1 MEKDTGRR
9 KLIIII
15 IALAVAI
22 ATVSAVFVFFAF
34 GDSARIQRKMRNAE
48 RYLEEL
54 DYEQA
59 EAAYQDVLKIDPK
72 NADAYLGL
80 VEVYTAQE
88 DYDAALE
95 CAKEGY
101 DVTQDER
108 LKKQISKLEKMLQ
121 PEDETLEKTNESEN
135 VAKVV
140 DIKKSDYKNLNDELF
155 TLALWLADSDS
166 FNMSKKQDYI
176 YSLALYAMTCS
187 DIEEYIEV
195 DPLNR
200 VNQSSEIYNDTAVM
214 NLEDL
219 LWIIQNKLNLTEY
232 TLDDLREFDSENFD
246 ADNWFA
252 YVLDDTLYFCPIPM
266 GSGLEETEPEYS
278 ILSEKDDEVYV
289 KCDFLDITSGS
300 GEYSI
305 YAVGCVKEDSQNQRF
320 WSFTYWG
327 TKPCPDKSDENTIED
342 ADESTDDDMGWK
354 EAYKTILNNYHSD
367 FGDPRFCLAYI
378 DSDNIPELLISVDGS
393 HAGSVCVYTYYNDK
407 AKEVGYYGEYGT
419 ITFAERENRIYSGYA
434 GMGSEFLSV
443 YEINRGKEKELV
455 NLEGYLEEYVEEG
468 DVPPNCYINSQVVSK
483 EQYDTAYDMYY
494 GSISHTVITYEDC
507 LPITSKNVND
517 VLK

>member
-34 GDSARIQRKMRNAE
+34 GDSAKVQRKMRNAE

-59 EAAYQDVLKIDPK
+59 EAAYQDVLKIDPQ
-72 NADAYLGL
+72 NVDAYLGL
-80 VEVYTAQE
+80 VEVLTAQE

-101 DVTQDER
+101 EVTQDER

-176 YSLALYAMTCS
+176 YSLALYAMTSS

-252 YVLDDTLYFCPIPM
+252 YALDDTFYFCPIPM
-266 GSGLEETEPEYS
+266 GSGLEGTEPEYS

-300 GEYSI
+300 VEYSI
-305 YAVGCVKEDSQNQRF
+305 YTVGCVKEDSQNQRF

-342 ADESTDDDMGWK
+342 VDEGTDDDMGWK
-354 EAYKTILNNYHSD
+354 EAYKEILNNFHSNWEE
-367 FGDPRFCLAYI
+367 PRFCLAYV
-378 DSDNIPELLISVDGS
+378 DSDNIPELLISEDFC
-393 HAGSVCVYTYYNDK
+393 HAAGVYLYTYINDE
-407 AKEVGYYGEYGT
+407 AKQVGAHGQYGT
-419 ITFAERENRIYSGYA
+419 FIFDEKENKFYSEYA

-443 YEINRGKEKELV
+443 YEINRGKEIELV
-455 NLEGYLEEYVEEG
+455 NMEGYLEEYMGEVEMSL
-468 DVPPNCYINSQVVSK
+468 DCYINSEPVSK
-483 EQYDTAYDMYY
+483 EQYDAAYDMYY
-494 GSISHTVITYEDC
+494 GSINHTIISYEDC